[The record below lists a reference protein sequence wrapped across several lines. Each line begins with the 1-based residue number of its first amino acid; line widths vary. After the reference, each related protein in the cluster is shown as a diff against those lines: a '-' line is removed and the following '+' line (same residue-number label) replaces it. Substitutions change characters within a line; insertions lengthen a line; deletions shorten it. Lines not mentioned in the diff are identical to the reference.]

1 MTWQNELQRGLNSRF
16 LLIRA
21 LQGAGIALVLLM
33 IFLLLPKNI
42 VYGSWVLWPMLTVAI
57 GGACGGIFYHLTGFL
72 RSQGGWIKVAVIIL
86 CVLVYIV
93 GLWLSL
99 VYGLSV
105 VGLWD

>member
-1 MTWQNELQRGLNSRF
+1 MTWQNELQRGVQSRY
-16 LLIRA
+16 LVIRA

-33 IFLLLPKNI
+33 LFILFTNGLAT
-42 VYGSWVLWPMLTVAI
+42 GSRLLWPLATVAV
-57 GGACGGIFYHLTGFL
+57 GGACGGIFFHLTGFL
-72 RSQGGWIKVAVIIL
+72 RSQGGWIRVAVIVL

-105 VGLWD
+105 IG